1 MKQFFKL
8 LTIVVLIG
16 EQVDFSKGFSGGPPP
31 SICASM
37 KPGHQGTDPQSGTTP
52 YELTPSSQIL
62 DAGDTLSLELK
73 STGNEKFKGFMV
85 QAFESGTNTR
95 IGEFEINSE

>member
-1 MKQFFKL
+1 MKHFFKL
-8 LTIVVLIG
+8 LAFVVLIV
-16 EQVDFSKGFSGGPPP
+16 QYVDFSNGYSGGPPS
-31 SICASM
+31 SICESM
-37 KPGHQGTDPQSGTTP
+37 IPGHGPAPQSGTTP

-62 DAGDTLSLELK
+62 DAGDTLTLELK

>member
-1 MKQFFKL
+1 MKHFFKL
-8 LTIVVLIG
+8 LAFVVLIV
-16 EQVDFSKGFSGGPPP
+16 QHVDFSNGYSGGPPS
-31 SICASM
+31 SICESM
-37 KPGHQGTDPQSGTTP
+37 IPGHGPAPQSGTTP

-62 DAGDTLSLELK
+62 DAGDTLTLELK

>member
-1 MKQFFKL
+1 MKHFLKL
-8 LTIVVLIG
+8 LAFVVLIV
-16 EQVDFSKGFSGGPPP
+16 QHVDFSNGYSGGPPS
-31 SICASM
+31 SICESM
-37 KPGHQGTDPQSGTTP
+37 IPGHGPAPQSGTTP

-62 DAGDTLSLELK
+62 DAGDTLTLELK